1 MDRLAGV
8 SDMCPDLSLSTSLP
22 KRQDAVLLG
31 MASINKD
38 EPALVGTS
46 PELDKAY
53 QKTFGVTV
61 AAMATAVGA
70 VAKQGTV
77 KALPALD
84 GTRLFVVGLGDADVT
99 PDVVRTATGNGLRA
113 IAGQEGVEKLS
124 VAVSL
129 ELSDPELI
137 QAAGEGALLGAYRFA
152 PLKAEADPVAVHLV
166 TLVSPVTN
174 AAAKDAVATAAIVS
188 EAVYQARNWTNT
200 PPNLLYPESFANAAR
215 AFLKDQKVTVEVLD
229 EKALEKGGYGG
240 ILAVGGGSSRAP
252 RLVRMSY
259 APRGATA
266 HLALVGKG
274 ITFDSGGL
282 DIKPAGQMAGMK
294 YDMSGAA
301 AVIAAVQA
309 IAAAGLNVKVTAYA
323 AMAENLP
330 SGTSYRSGDVLT
342 MFDGQTVENYNTD
355 AEGRLVMADAI
366 ARAGQDSPDLIV
378 DVATLTGACMVA
390 LGLRTG
396 GLITNGEETSDLLLD
411 AAEAAG
417 EDFWELPLTEHMRN
431 QLKSTVADM
440 RSGGSNR
447 WGGALVAGAFLERF
461 VPEGVSWAHLDIA
474 GPAENVEEAYG
485 CTPKGGTG
493 VAVRTLVA
501 LAGQL
506 AGR

>member
-1 MDRLAGV
+1 MTEL
-8 SDMCPDLSLSTSLP
+8 CPNLTLSTSLP
-22 KRQDAVLLG
+22 KRADAVLLG
-31 MASINKD
+31 MATINQD
-38 EPALVGTS
+38 QPALVGLL
-46 PELDKAY
+46 PDLDKAY
-53 QKTFGVTV
+53 QKAYGTSISAMA
-61 AAMATAVGA
+61 AAMGA
-70 VAKQGTV
+70 AAKEGTV
-77 KALPALD
+77 TTLPSVD
-84 GTRLFVVGLGDADVT
+84 GTRVLVVGLGDADVT
-99 PDVVRTATGNGLRA
+99 PDGVRNAAGNGLRA
-113 IAGQEGVEKLS
+113 IAGLADVENLA

-137 QAAGEGALLGAYRFA
+137 QAAGEGALLGSYRFT
-152 PLKAEADPVAVHLV
+152 PIKAETTPAAVQSV
-166 TLVSPVTN
+166 TLVSPVSN
-174 AAAKDAVATAAIVS
+174 AGGKSAVELASVIA
-188 EAVYQARNWTNT
+188 EAVCQARTWTNT
-200 PPNLLYPESFANAAR
+200 PPNLLYPETFAEAAR
-215 AFLKDQKVTVEVLD
+215 SFLKDQKIAVEILD

-240 ILAVGGGSSRAP
+240 ILAVGGGSARKP

-259 APRGATA
+259 APRGASA

-294 YDMSGAA
+294 FDMSGAA
-301 AVIAAVQA
+301 AVIAAIHA
-309 IAAAGLNVKVTAYA
+309 IAAAGLKVKVTAYA

-330 SGTSYRSGDVLT
+330 SGTSFRSSDVLT

-355 AEGRLVMADAI
+355 AEGRLVLADAI
-366 ARAGQDSPDLIV
+366 GRAAQDSPDLIV

-417 EDFWELPLTEHMRN
+417 EDFWELPLTEYVRG
-431 QLKSTVADM
+431 QLKSPVADM
-440 RSGGSNR
+440 KSGAGNR

-461 VPEGVSWAHLDIA
+461 VPEGIGWAHLDIA
-474 GPAENVEEAYG
+474 GPADNPEEAYG

-493 VAVRTLVA
+493 VSVRTLVA

-506 AGR
+506 ATR